1 MTYEAAAQATFEGVP
16 GFCERRSRY
25 RPRDHYAEVDAPDG
39 PHPVSAAAERLV
51 FSGAGRARFRR
62 ILALSELIA
71 ASDLPASARTAW
83 LELEA
88 LLHAHWLAVA
98 REHYN
103 LGVDTGLLRALDPGA
118 LGSLPPRERVLA
130 LCDALRKT
138 VDQL

>member
-1 MTYEAAAQATFEGVP
+1 MTYETAVQATFEGI

-25 RPRDHYAEVDAPDG
+25 RHRDHYAEVDAPDG
-39 PHPVSAAAERLV
+39 PHPVSAAAERRV
-51 FSGAGRARFRR
+51 FAGAGRVRFRR

-71 ASDLPASARTAW
+71 SSDLPAAARSAW

-103 LGVDTGLLRALDPGA
+103 LGVDLGLLRALDADA
-118 LGSLPPRERVLA
+118 LRSLPPRERVLA
-130 LCDALRKT
+130 LCDALRRT
-138 VDQL
+138 LEEL